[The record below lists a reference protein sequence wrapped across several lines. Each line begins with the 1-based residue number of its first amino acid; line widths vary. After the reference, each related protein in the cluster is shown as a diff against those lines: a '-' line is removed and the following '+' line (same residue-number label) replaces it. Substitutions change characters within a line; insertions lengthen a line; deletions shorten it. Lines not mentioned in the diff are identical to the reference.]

1 MKTLSIRV
9 DDDAELA
16 AIRAR
21 MRQQILQRAAA
32 PPPLTTPQD
41 VADASFEAFV
51 REHPRAV
58 IDCWAPWCGPCRIV
72 GPIVD
77 ALAAEWSGRVAF
89 GKLNVDLNPMVSQ
102 ALGIQSIPTMLVY
115 RDGRL
120 VDRVVGAL
128 PKPQL
133 AARLSRSLGLT

>member
-1 MKTLSIRV
+1 M
-9 DDDAELA
+9 DPDPELA

-21 MRQQILQRAAA
+21 MRQEMMQRAAA
-32 PPPLTTPQD
+32 PPPLAHPAE
-41 VADASFEAFV
+41 VADVTFEPFV
-51 REHPRAV
+51 RDHARAV
-58 IDCWAPWCGPCRIV
+58 VDCWAPWCGPCRIV

-77 ALAAEWSGRVAF
+77 QLAAEWAGRVAF

-133 AARLSRSLGLT
+133 AARLSRSLGLA